1 MRKVGGHD
9 SANAGREHGVKR
21 PGGPRRTL
29 APQKVAV
36 AKARTMELAPLCVPV
51 EIASVQGESRCFRLA
66 LGIDHTGLRLRSPLP
81 EELHRR
87 PLRIRLTLPP
97 PTEELARLFAD
108 EWDGN
113 LRLVARAASEVVAPN
128 TANEKRLWR
137 LLIFDKPEAAMRE
150 KLQRYIELRTDAA

>member
-1 MRKVGGHD
+1 M
-9 SANAGREHGVKR
+9 
-21 PGGPRRTL
+21 
-29 APQKVAV
+29 

-51 EIASVQGESRCFRLA
+51 EIVALKSELRCFRLA
-66 LGIDHTGLRLRSPLP
+66 LGVSEAGLRLRTPLP
-81 EELHRR
+81 EELQGP

-128 TANEKRLWR
+128 TPNEKRLWR
-137 LLIFDKPEAAMRE
+137 LLVFDKPDAAMRE
-150 KLQRYIELRTDAA
+150 KLQRYIELRTDAAA